1 MYRFV
6 EVAVVDEANKVIA
19 ALTNRS
25 VYTWHNVTF
34 ELLQTITDNN
44 CVFKPIDSLSVM
56 TFSTPMNA
64 LFVAGNRISKWSLER
79 F

>member
-1 MYRFV
+1 M
-6 EVAVVDEANKVIA
+6 AVVDEANKVIA

-34 ELLQTITDNN
+34 ELLQTVIDSD
-44 CVFKPIDSLSVM
+44 CVYKPIQSLSAM

-64 LFVAGNRISKWSLER
+64 LFVAGNRLSKWSLER
-79 F
+79 CDSTS